1 MTQFKRILCP
11 TDFSDASLKAFPY
24 AIELARLFRA
34 EIFFIYVVPIITP
47 SSPEFDFVSLA
58 ATLSEDAAQQ
68 LDTLLNKQIPKDI
81 RTRRIVAQGHAA
93 EEILRAAD
101 KHGIDLITM
110 ATHGLTGWSH
120 MIFGSVAEKVVRMAK
135 VPVMTVGG
143 KVRAG
148 EPQEKIVEQ
157 LCSH

>member
-34 EIFFIYVVPIITP
+34 EIFFIHVVPIITP

-68 LDTLLNKQIPKDI
+68 LEELLNKQIPKNI

-148 EPQEKIVEQ
+148 KPEEKLVEEVR
-157 LCSH
+157 SH

>member
-1 MTQFKRILCP
+1 M
-11 TDFSDASLKAFPY
+11 
-24 AIELARLFRA
+24 
-34 EIFFIYVVPIITP
+34 PIITP
-47 SSPEFDFVSLA
+47 SSPESDFVSLA
-58 ATLSEDAAQQ
+58 AALSEDAAQQ
-68 LDTLLNKQIPKDI
+68 MDTLLSKQIPKNS

-101 KHGIDLITM
+101 KHSIDLITM

-148 EPQEKIVEQ
+148 KPEEETVEQ